1 MISDRVR
8 EPASKGGVKI
18 WSRSTVGREG
28 RALFETQR
36 KLRETDAQSSGSD
49 ARIRDF
55 AVFEPTRRGFRY
67 VFIAIQVQPFVP
79 QVQPVSS

>member
-1 MISDRVR
+1 MISGRVR
-8 EPASKGGVKI
+8 ELASKGGVKI

-49 ARIRDF
+49 ARILDI
-55 AVFEPTRRGFRY
+55 AVFGRRGVASAKF
-67 VFIAIQVQPFVP
+67 
-79 QVQPVSS
+79 